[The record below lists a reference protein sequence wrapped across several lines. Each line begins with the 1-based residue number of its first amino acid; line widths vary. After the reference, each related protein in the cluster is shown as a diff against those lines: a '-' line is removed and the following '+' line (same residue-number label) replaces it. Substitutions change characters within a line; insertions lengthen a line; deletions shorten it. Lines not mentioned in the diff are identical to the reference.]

1 MRTDVMDPLFLGLVL
16 FGAAFVIQ
24 NIGDIGGLHHTVAC
38 TGDRDGEK
46 GGVDQPPLFAVAPL
60 RPSAGGPVF
69 RVISHHPSS
78 V

>member
-1 MRTDVMDPLFLGLVL
+1 MDPIVFGLVL
-16 FGAAFVIQ
+16 ISASFVFH
-24 NIGDIGGLHHTVAC
+24 NIGDFHHTVAC

-69 RVISHHPSS
+69 SRYFSPPPVF
-78 V
+78 